1 MKLKILIIPILF
13 LSQNLFC
20 QSLTDEYYDSMKP
33 LWENKITDEMRKQID
48 PKIDEDYKKIYGVG
62 FLESQ
67 AIIQKNDTETKIS
80 ILKSILAINNVN
92 ANETETTILIE
103 MDISEPNLKG
113 IVIYDNKFFFF
124 QQNPNKDYKIER
136 YFEYVKDCEKMDEN
150 NYRSILF
157 FTLKANRYDVIEKLI
172 EEEENAPENKTL
184 TSVVNYEIL
193 NYNSKREKKLNL
205 YYLNEYGTIN

>member
-1 MKLKILIIPILF
+1 MKLKILIIPIIF

-33 LWENKITDEMRKQID
+33 LWEIKITDEMRSQID
-48 PKIDEDYKKIYGVG
+48 PKIDDDYKKIYGVG

-67 AIIQKNDTETKIS
+67 AIIQKSDTETKIS
-80 ILKSILAINNVN
+80 NLKSILALNNLN

-103 MDISEPNLKG
+103 SGFNEPNLKG
-113 IVIYDNKFFFF
+113 IVIYDNKFYCF
-124 QQNPNKDYKIER
+124 QQNANKDYKIEI
-136 YFEYVKDCEKMDEN
+136 YSEYIKDYKKMDEN

-157 FTLKANRYDVIEKLI
+157 FILKDNRYDVIEKLI
-172 EEEENAPENKTL
+172 EEEKNDPENKTL
-184 TSVVNYEIL
+184 TSIVNYEIL